1 MEEYNEDEMIM
12 VEADFEIIKKLTNK
26 VDLLDK
32 NLDKL
37 INNNNDFIKNM
48 EIINITNTTNTSND
62 LNIQEY
68 DNDYDKNKIE
78 DNIEIIKT
86 KLNSMKLSELRKIC
100 KNNEIKK
107 YSNLNKSS
115 LIDYIYK
122 YKDIVKL
129 EF

>member
-1 MEEYNEDEMIM
+1 MEEYNQDEMIM

-48 EIINITNTTNTSND
+48 EFINITNTTNTSND

-68 DNDYDKNKIE
+68 DN
-78 DNIEIIKT
+78 IEIIKT
-86 KLNSMKLSELRKIC
+86 KLYSMKLEELRNLC

-115 LIDYIYK
+115 LIDYICK

-129 EF
+129 KF